1 MDAKKRGFKSS
12 LLFPIVLI
20 VFLAVYFLG
29 PFRLCSVVSGSM
41 EPNLPTWSLCVIN
54 VKVPYE
60 EIEVGDIVV
69 YNRMSDGKRIIH
81 RVKEITDEGMITK
94 GDANKTDDGVSVT
107 KTAENLFGKYLFHV
121 PKLGK
126 LSKILRSPAGIAVVC
141 VLIVVLLFLPDGKK
155 KTGKDGQEQEQAPQ
169 EPQQPQDSEDSEDT

>member
-12 LLFPIVLI
+12 FLFPIVLI

-60 EIEVGDIVV
+60 ELEVGDIVV
-69 YNRMSDGKRIIH
+69 YNRMRDGMRIIH
-81 RVKEITDEGMITK
+81 RVKEITDEGIVTK

-107 KTAENLFGKYLFHV
+107 AENLFGRYLFHI

-126 LSKILRSPAGIAVVC
+126 LSKYLRSPAGIAVVC

-155 KTGKDGQEQEQAPQ
+155 KANDPGQEP
-169 EPQQPQDSEDSEDT
+169 EPQSEQKAQDPEDE